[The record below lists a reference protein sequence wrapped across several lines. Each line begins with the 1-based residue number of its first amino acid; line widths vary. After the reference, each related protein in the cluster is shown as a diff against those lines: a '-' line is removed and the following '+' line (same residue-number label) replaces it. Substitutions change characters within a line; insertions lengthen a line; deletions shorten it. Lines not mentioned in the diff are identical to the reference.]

1 MRGCGSTWAK
11 ALECDLLL
19 ITTVKE
25 LGSQFISTLEPT
37 LHMFTGA
44 EGGSGLLLTPASR
57 GSVRQPGPGEGTVVR
72 FSPKQGGWEMQVWVK
87 QTSKQTF

>member
-1 MRGCGSTWAK
+1 MHGCGSTWAK

-44 EGGSGLLLTPASR
+44 DGGFVILLTPAPR

-72 FSPKQGGWEMQVWVK
+72 FSPKQGGWEMQVWVMG
-87 QTSKQTF
+87 

>member
-25 LGSQFISTLEPT
+25 LVSQFISTLEPT

-44 EGGSGLLLTPASR
+44 DGGFVILLTPASR

-72 FSPKQGGWEMQVWVK
+72 FSPKQGGWEMQVWVMG
-87 QTSKQTF
+87 

>member
-1 MRGCGSTWAK
+1 MRGCGSTLAK
-11 ALECDLLL
+11 ALGCDLHL

-44 EGGSGLLLTPASR
+44 EGGSELFLILASR

-72 FSPKQGGWEMQVWVK
+72 FSPKQGGWEMQVWVMG
-87 QTSKQTF
+87 